1 MSSEAAN
8 RGQLFIVAAPS
19 GAGKTSLVNALVADD
34 PRLVISVSYTTRA
47 PRPGESDGV
56 HYHFVTPGSFERRRQ
71 AGEFLECAEVFGHWY
86 GTHRQ
91 TTEAILDAGQDVIL
105 EIDWQGARQV
115 KQTFPDCRS
124 IFILPPSVAALR
136 ERLGARAQD
145 SESVIERRMAEARDE
160 LSHWDEFDFVVINDD
175 FAEALE
181 ELKSLVRHL
190 RGEGDFA
197 PADCESLLAELLE
210 NR

>member
-1 MSSEAAN
+1 MSSESAE

-34 PRLVISVSYTTRA
+34 PRLVISVSYTTRE
-47 PRPGESDGV
+47 PRPGETDGV
-56 HYHFVTPGSFERRRQ
+56 HYHFVTAGAFERRRE
-71 AGEFLECAEVFGHWY
+71 AGEFLEDAEVFGHWY

-115 KQTFPDCRS
+115 KESFPDCRS
-124 IFILPPSVAALR
+124 IFILPPSVEALR

-145 SESVIERRMAEARDE
+145 SEAVIERRMAQARDE
-160 LSHWDEFDFVVINDD
+160 LSHCEEFDFVVINDD
-175 FAEALE
+175 FGEALD
-181 ELKSLVRHL
+181 ELKALIRHL
-190 RGEGDFA
+190 RGEGDFS
-197 PADCESLLAELLE
+197 PVNCESLLAELLE
-210 NR
+210 IR

>member
-1 MSSEAAN
+1 MLSDGAD

-47 PRPGESDGV
+47 PRPGETDGV
-56 HYHFVTPGSFERRRQ
+56 HYHFVTPQSFSRRRE

-91 TTEAILDAGQDVIL
+91 TTEAILDAVQDVIL

-115 KQTFPDCRS
+115 KQSFPDCRS
-124 IFILPPSVAALR
+124 IFILPPSVVALR

-145 SESVIERRMAEARDE
+145 SDAVIERRMGEARDE
-160 LSHWDEFDFVVINDD
+160 LSHWNEFDFVVINDD
-175 FAEALE
+175 FATALE

-190 RGEGDFA
+190 RGEGDFTA
-197 PADCESLLAELLE
+197 ADCEPLLAELLE
-210 NR
+210 NG